1 MDNAYKSSLPNS
13 SGPFASETSTPARGY
28 RAEERPRVR
37 PVVRDESVVG
47 IYSEHVNPQPGG
59 SWRIVSASPPCQEAV
74 YRASIR
80 LVASRRP
87 AGTLG
92 PSVLWDQS
100 TPNSHSSTK
109 VYAGALRLHR
119 KDCFRTQNASLILAT
134 NKQRSARDRRNRTV
148 GRSYRNERAADC
160 VS

>member
-59 SWRIVSASPPCQEAV
+59 FAIMEDGLRFTPVPGSSPSSVNSASGLDTPGWNFGPK
-74 YRASIR
+74 RSLGSI
-80 LVASRRP
+80 
-87 AGTLG
+87 
-92 PSVLWDQS
+92 
-100 TPNSHSSTK
+100 
-109 VYAGALRLHR
+109 
-119 KDCFRTQNASLILAT
+119 NAKLSF
-134 NKQRSARDRRNRTV
+134 
-148 GRSYRNERAADC
+148 
-160 VS
+160 